1 MACIFSTCGILLFLI
16 ASFAETNRTPFD
28 LLEHEAKIVSRYITE
43 YSGLKWGMFFIGEYA
58 TMLTISFVISI
69 VFFGGFNDMG
79 FIPGGIAILLKVAFL
94 YF

>member
-1 MACIFSTCGILLFLI
+1 M
-16 ASFAETNRTPFD
+16 PFD
-28 LLEHEAKIVSRYITE
+28 LLEHEAKIVSGYITE

-79 FIPGGIAILLKVAFL
+79 FIPCGIAILLKVAFFVFLICLGEGCIPL
-94 YF
+94 Y